1 MLWLQDQYDILY
13 GVSFANRKQR
23 AHSDVENLLASQNL
37 LQQLGDSQPQVI
49 SNASDERIYLENKK
63 AEIQEF
69 EELVFKLNVV
79 IERVN
84 YYTTE
89 LIFPR
94 DQNLEIIPFFDNNF
108 AASNS

>member
-1 MLWLQDQYDILY
+1 LWLQDQFDILY
-13 GVSFANRKQR
+13 SVSFANRKQR
-23 AHSDVENLLASQNL
+23 AQSDVQNLIASQNL

-49 SNASDERIYLENKK
+49 SNPSDERIYLENKR

-94 DQNLEIIPFFDNNF
+94 DQNLDVIPFFDNKYT
-108 AASNS
+108 ASNN